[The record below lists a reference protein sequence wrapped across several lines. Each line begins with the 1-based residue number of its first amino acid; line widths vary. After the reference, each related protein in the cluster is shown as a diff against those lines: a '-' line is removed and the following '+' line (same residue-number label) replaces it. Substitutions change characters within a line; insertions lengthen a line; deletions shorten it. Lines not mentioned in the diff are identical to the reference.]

1 MGSASAT
8 GTAAVFSVA
17 VCFRCASPF
26 LTGRPTRLPVKIATV
41 GVVTAQTRPPCA
53 EGWRTAAEG
62 ASTRRP
68 RQRVGVTVQLASSA
82 TSKRLFRPSA
92 SGGCTACSLLE
103 GTSTR
108 RPRHSLAVTGK
119 SGGPAATR
127 RRQEQ
132 FEVPVHISG
141 KQGRSRASTRHGA
154 SFWAFQN
161 CQHSLHWWR
170 LPEFPLEHRR
180 RRGLHVYLSPALRG
194 NRGLT
199 VGGEALAACSAFF
212 LFMPCMPSKAILR
225 HRRCYRSASFTT
237 LHGARV
243 TVHSRQLLNLSHS
256 WR

>member
-1 MGSASAT
+1 MT
-8 GTAAVFSVA
+8 K
-17 VCFRCASPF
+17 
-26 LTGRPTRLPVKIATV
+26 PTDS
-41 GVVTAQTRPPCA
+41 RPPHQHA
-53 EGWRTAAEG
+53 EV
-62 ASTRRP
+62 P
-68 RQRVGVTVQLASSA
+68 
-82 TSKRLFRPSA
+82 P
-92 SGGCTACSLLE
+92 SLLE
-103 GTSTR
+103 GTSTTR
-108 RPRHSLAVTGK
+108 RPRHSLAVAGK
-119 SGGPAATR
+119 SRGPAATR

-141 KQGRSRASTRHGA
+141 KQGRSRACTRHGA

-199 VGGEALAACSAFF
+199 VGGEALAACSAFS